1 MGVVQGLV
9 ATECS
14 AVREHTCGCTPR
26 HKHTSYKAMK
36 CCIDQKVSLIL
47 ITSVVLALINSIS
60 IQQGSARGAAILG
73 TWRGTLGTL
82 LQPRPPEL
90 TVLGKLV

>member
-1 MGVVQGLV
+1 MDVVQGLV

-14 AVREHTCGCTPR
+14 AVREHTWECTPR

-36 CCIDQKVSLIL
+36 CFIDKKVSLTL

-60 IQQGSARGAAILG
+60 VQRGSARGAAILG
-73 TWRGTLGTL
+73 TWRGTLGIL
-82 LQPRPPEL
+82 LQPSPPEL